1 MTGLLV
7 LVKVTGTFTS
17 GDPSSDTARVRRESS
32 QPSPAPSPEYRYRH
46 RLNVDMFRYYIDIR
60 A

>member
-1 MTGLLV
+1 MKLITVMTGLLV

-32 QPSPAPSPEYRYRH
+32 QPSPAPSPDYR
-46 RLNVDMFRYYIDIR
+46 
-60 A
+60 